1 MAHWLDDAIE
11 RTSGPVADF
20 LRELREML
28 ALVQPA
34 ALDEAACS
42 TSPSPS
48 GLRVTLA
55 HAREE
60 RWSIWIDA
68 GDDSIVVG
76 IAEMH
81 EHFEPWREEFKD
93 EERAWSTQAVDFVAE
108 LLRGEIEIH
117 TTYRGNSVAKVNHYR
132 LEPDGSR
139 TSFGVT
145 GFTAA
150 AAVWRPKRTE
160 VERVSFDARG

>member
-1 MAHWLDDAIE
+1 MHWLDDAIE

-20 LRELREML
+20 LRELLDML
-28 ALVQPA
+28 AQVRPA
-34 ALDEAACS
+34 ALDEAACGVA
-42 TSPSPS
+42 PSPS

-60 RWSIWIDA
+60 RWSIWIEA

-76 IAEMH
+76 IGEMH
-81 EHFEPWREEFKD
+81 EHFEPWRD
-93 EERAWSTQAVDFVAE
+93 ELEGEDRAWSTQAVDFIAE

-117 TTYRGNSVAKVNHYR
+117 TTYRGDSVAKVNHYR
-132 LEPDGSR
+132 REPDGSR
-139 TSFGVT
+139 TSFGLT

-160 VERVSFDARG
+160 VERVSYDPRG